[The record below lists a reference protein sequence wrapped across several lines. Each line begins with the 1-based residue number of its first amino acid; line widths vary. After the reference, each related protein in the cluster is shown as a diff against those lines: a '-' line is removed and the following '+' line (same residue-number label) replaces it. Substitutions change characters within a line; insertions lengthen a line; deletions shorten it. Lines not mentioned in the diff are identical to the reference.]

1 MKIQLKPIYL
11 FTMTMT
17 INAEVKS
24 AIADV
29 VDIMSE
35 PLEVGSDA
43 YLDKVLHYKE
53 RFDSIQI
60 RIAKLSD
67 NLIVA

>member
-1 MKIQLKPIYL
+1 
-11 FTMTMT
+11 MT